1 MTPLERTNLV
11 LAKILEK
18 AMENGVSHWSLQF
31 DDLELDQEFATHFY
45 PCVKWLE
52 AEGLIRVEEYSR
64 TMGGIANGSVDNI
77 ALTSLGMAVLGTE
90 IEVGGKK
97 ELLSKAVTDVSEGG
111 VDYHRIGD
119 AIGGLIGGV
128 IKSVGG

>member
-11 LAKILEK
+11 LAKILER

-31 DDLELDQEFATHFY
+31 DDLELSQEFATHFY
-45 PCVKWLE
+45 PCIKWLE

-97 ELLSKAVTDVSEGG
+97 EPFSKTVTEVSAGR

-128 IKSVGG
+128 IKSFGS